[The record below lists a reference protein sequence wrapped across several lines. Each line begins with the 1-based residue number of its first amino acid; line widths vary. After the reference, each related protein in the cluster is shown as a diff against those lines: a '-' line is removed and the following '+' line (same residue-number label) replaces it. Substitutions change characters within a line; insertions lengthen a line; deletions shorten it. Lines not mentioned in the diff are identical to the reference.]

1 MMKLYNNIVKF
12 DVYTNLWHSSLD
24 GAAGWGF
31 VFRSFVR
38 CRRRRSQK
46 MLCVMTA
53 S

>member
-12 DVYTNLWHSSLD
+12 DVYTNLWHSSVLALPD
-24 GAAGWGF
+24 G
-31 VFRSFVR
+31 VPSIVRSFV
-38 CRRRRSQK
+38 CCPRSQK